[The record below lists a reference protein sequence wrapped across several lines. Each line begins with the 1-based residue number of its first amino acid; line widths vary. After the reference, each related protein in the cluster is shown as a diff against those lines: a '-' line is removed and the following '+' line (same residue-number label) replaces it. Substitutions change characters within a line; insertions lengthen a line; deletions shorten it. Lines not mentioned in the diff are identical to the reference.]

1 MRVVFEL
8 QGDAAELCMLGNHD
22 EVRAF
27 LKNVRR

>member
-8 QGDAAELCMLGNHD
+8 QGGAAELCMLGNHD